1 MINVYTPLASLKKS
15 LRLSVVFLSA
25 AFAITPPE
33 SAFAQA
39 LKASMPSSLVE
50 IMPRACRT
58 SSQEAIQ
65 PLTDGELSQIQQW
78 LASNE
83 RVGISW
89 PSVIST
95 NPLAIAT
102 FKEIVSVDGVKLG
115 VWRAGMGSYS
125 HPGGDDGE
133 VFITLGGAGTL
144 IMDGKTAP
152 ILPGSISVIPPNTPS
167 VLEIAADAEKIVI
180 FCDR

>member
-1 MINVYTPLASLKKS
+1 
-15 LRLSVVFLSA
+15 
-25 AFAITPPE
+25 
-33 SAFAQA
+33 
-39 LKASMPSSLVE
+39 
-50 IMPRACRT
+50 
-58 SSQEAIQ
+58 
-65 PLTDGELSQIQQW
+65 
-78 LASNE
+78 
-83 RVGISW
+83 
-89 PSVIST
+89 
-95 NPLAIAT
+95 
-102 FKEIVSVDGVKLG
+102 
-115 VWRAGMGSYS
+115 MGSYS